1 MFLPTSAIL
10 PKQAQ
15 VEKCRAM
22 VDELEQTEDSEAR
35 QSMLNNLEAKIL
47 ALQTQLRA
55 VREQQSERA
64 AEALAAASSPTGAS
78 SAVARPQASYPPYH
92 QQQPYAGRGG
102 RGRGRFSNTYP
113 YPTYPAQPGGRGFY
127 RGRGGGRGRGR
138 GRGRFGGRGEY
149 AGDNNEAN
157 YEGNEGGD
165 GAGDFHGEEG
175 GGDGQYY
182 EQGGAEDQ
190 GGGDY
195 SEER

>member
-1 MFLPTSAIL
+1 
-10 PKQAQ
+10 
-15 VEKCRAM
+15 M
-22 VDELEQTEDSEAR
+22 VDELEQTEDSESR

-78 SAVARPQASYPPYH
+78 SATARPQASYPSYH
-92 QQQPYAGRGG
+92 QQQPYVGRGG
-102 RGRGRFSNTYP
+102 RGRGRFGNTYP

-149 AGDNNEAN
+149 TVNNESN